1 MKEQAE
7 QQRVPWSDAVKP
19 MKTSGDHHDCGA
31 QMRSATNDDERQR
44 IRDEQH

>member
-19 MKTSGDHHDCGA
+19 MKTSGDHHDCDA
-31 QMRSATNDDERQR
+31 QMRSATNDDER
-44 IRDEQH
+44 